1 MQALLWADIR
11 VGPNLDRPSYSSS
24 VTKLNKPLPKSLL
37 NMGIPWTNE
46 LTINARTWI
55 SRLVLLR
62 KLVVVEDWI
71 NVRTAGLLKI
81 LISSGLYPCKEEE
94 LNCQEGSVVDA
105 IVELSGIKP
114 AYTIMAIMVTD
125 QSIFS

>member
-1 MQALLWADIR
+1 
-11 VGPNLDRPSYSSS
+11 
-24 VTKLNKPLPKSLL
+24 
-37 NMGIPWTNE
+37 MGIPWTNE
-46 LTINARTWI
+46 LTIHACTWI

-71 NVRTAGLLKI
+71 NVRTAWLLKI